1 MKVRDQ
7 VTRTSDQEIVRRL
20 ADDGDPDLAAV
31 IYEAGK
37 RRLGASLPHL
47 LAYLNSQDPD
57 IRLAA
62 VEALGD
68 IGDAKAGEP
77 LMTLLNDSEDRAIRD
92 TAAWSLGLLKY
103 RPAVAPLA
111 WMLQSPETTVR
122 SCAVAALV
130 SIGDRTAL
138 PAIRFRLAQER
149 DESVRSDLIAANASL
164 TSSENSSLDAARRQ
178 LSSLDAQGTIR
189 NQSFGPSPREPIP
202 RGAING

>member
-1 MKVRDQ
+1 MNVRDQ
-7 VTRTSDQEIVRRL
+7 LTRTSDQEIVRRL
-20 ADDGDPDLAAV
+20 GDDGDPDLAAV

-37 RRLGASLPHL
+37 RRLGTSLSHL
-47 LAYLNSQDPD
+47 LAYLNAQDPD

-68 IGDAKAGEP
+68 IGDAKAAEP
-77 LMTLLNDSEDRAIRD
+77 LMTLLNDHEDRAIRD

-111 WMLQSPETTVR
+111 WMLQSSEATVR

-149 DESVRSDLIAANASL
+149 DEAVRNDLIAANASL

-178 LSSLDAQGTIR
+178 WNSLDDRDAKR
-189 NQSFGPSPREPIP
+189 NQPLASPAGEGISRLA
-202 RGAING
+202 RNG